1 MKQPPMR
8 TEDWQTLLEKVT
20 SSWDRSQATV
30 VDKPAVFVNNWKIFA
45 LWFQAY
51 DTKWGII
58 FFRILYFLKKEIVQ
72 RGQSYQFHALT
83 LKSCV
88 MFKRGLNWKRCPFFF
103 WGLLIS
109 VVILTSFSNY
119 SRRFYLYLYFFM
131 TFHDL
136 LLVSNETTNLAC
148 CTVNTLFTLSL
159 SFYSFCFSVLGQKEV
174 LPFLSSVISLLS
186 IRFPCC
192 NCSCQ
197 SRCWPT
203 QHKVKHII

>member
-1 MKQPPMR
+1 MG
-8 TEDWQTLLEKVT
+8 
-20 SSWDRSQATV
+20 
-30 VDKPAVFVNNWKIFA
+30 NI
-45 LWFQAY
+45 
-51 DTKWGII
+51 II
-58 FFRILYFLKKEIVQ
+58 FFCILYFLKKEIVQ
-72 RGQSYQFHALT
+72 RGQTYQFHALT

-88 MFKRGLNWKRCPFFF
+88 MFKRGLKWKRCSFFF

-148 CTVNTLFTLSL
+148 CTVNTLFVYLFTFSC
-159 SFYSFCFSVLGQKEV
+159 FNPFCFNVLGQRKSPSPV
-174 LPFLSSVISLLS
+174 FVPCDLPLIYLYT
-186 IRFPCC
+186 CC